1 MKGTALTTPSSS
13 QNDVGCP
20 PTGARHLYR
29 FEAHLD
35 VQPIGIVPEGLRMAN
50 TFEGVVTEGLLSG
63 ARVWGIDHL
72 LLRSDGVAV
81 IDAQKTLSLGNLHV
95 YEHVNGYGLPPAG
108 VTLPPLEALLAPGFE
123 WPDLLFPVLASS
135 TFRTAVPA
143 LLDLN
148 RTIARIDG
156 WFNFATGR
164 LCVETQAVTHR
175 AEVRAPSPTTPPTSR
190 LAPACV

>member
-1 MKGTALTTPSSS
+1 
-13 QNDVGCP
+13 
-20 PTGARHLYR
+20 
-29 FEAHLD
+29 EAQLD

-50 TFEGVVTEGLLSG
+50 TFEGAVTEGLLVG

-72 LLRSDGVAV
+72 LLRADGVAV
-81 IDAQKTLSLGNLHV
+81 TDSQKTLWRGQPPV
-95 YEHVNGYGLPPAG
+95 YEHVKGYGLPPAG

-135 TFRTAVPA
+135 TFRTAVPE
-143 LLDLN
+143 LLELN

-164 LCVETQAVTHR
+164 LCIETQAVAHR
-175 AEVRAPSPTTPPTSR
+175 AEVA
-190 LAPACV
+190 